1 MGQRAVASDKRP
13 RAEDDG
19 EPDDRDS
26 GREVLRQEAASRD
39 KRMRLRKEQQLKKD
53 AVKRMAKRRR
63 MFKVAGIWVTV
74 IAIGFFVVVW
84 FSPDLMKML
93 RSLGR

>member
-13 RAEDDG
+13 RAEDDE

-39 KRMRLRKEQQLKKD
+39 KRMRLRKEQQLKKE

-63 MFKVAGIWVTV
+63 MFKVAGVW
-74 IAIGFFVVVW
+74 IALLAIAFFVTVW

-93 RSLGR
+93 RNLGR